1 MNFNKISYLCET
13 IKALI
18 LQKCRS
24 DYLIEQCKSVL
35 FAFQQLIIFTEK
47 IYLSDISLPDFLPFF
62 KKGETI
68 NMPVNCTRSCTYIF
82 TLTETCLSNLMLLL
96 VFSWLSSI
104 KNFRHMCMC
113 PSLLIPSCSLC
124 QTLGIYVDRR
134 VKATDSVLVRN
145 NFQSTM
151 FSYGTCTY
159 NVTNH
164 VSEEAIEV
172 NLTIATAKED
182 ITSKVV

>member
-1 MNFNKISYLCET
+1 LCET

-18 LQKCRS
+18 LQKCGS
-24 DYLIEQCKSVL
+24 DYLIGQCKSVM

-68 NMPVNCTRSCTYIF
+68 NMTVNCTRSCTYIF

-104 KNFRHMCMC
+104 KKFRHMCMC

-134 VKATDSVLVRN
+134 VKATDSVLVR
-145 NFQSTM
+145 STM
-151 FSYGTCTY
+151 FSYSTCTY
-159 NVTNH
+159 NVTNP

-172 NLTIATAKED
+172 NLTIATAEED